1 MPFPGRVASEPWLAL
16 PTLDEGGW
24 LVGSC
29 CSLTHRSAF
38 ACSSPVVPLSYPGSF
53 FFLANLTKTSHRTSQ
68 CQFPNEPCP
77 VVTTGFWST
86 SPLGWIH
93 SSCYSA
99 RPLVTT
105 ARALPKVSSGCL
117 GGADNSDSCTALRR
131 CDASALFKSVLSCG
145 SEPSVFSVPKH
156 APFHPF
162 SIQSLKKQHFILM
175 DAHSLTVPPHLSLT

>member
-1 MPFPGRVASEPWLAL
+1 M
-16 PTLDEGGW
+16 
-24 LVGSC
+24 GSC

-38 ACSSPVVPLSYPGSF
+38 ACCPSPVVPLSYPGSF
-53 FFLANLTKTSHRTSQ
+53 FLLANLTKTSHRTSQ

-117 GGADNSDSCTALRR
+117 GGADNSDSCTALPR
-131 CDASALFKSVLSCG
+131 CDASALLKSVLSCG

-156 APFHPF
+156 APFSPIF
-162 SIQSLKKQHFILM
+162 NPVPEETTFRIDGCPQPYRPSSPVPYLRVWDLNLKSEGFKLINNLGP
-175 DAHSLTVPPHLSLT
+175 T